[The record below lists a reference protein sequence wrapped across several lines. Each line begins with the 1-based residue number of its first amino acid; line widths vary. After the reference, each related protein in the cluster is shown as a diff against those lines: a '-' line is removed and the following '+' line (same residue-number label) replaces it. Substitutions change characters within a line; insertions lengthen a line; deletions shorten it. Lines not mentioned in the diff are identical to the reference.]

1 MKKINTIISFVS
13 IFFAILILIQYTIY
27 CFGNINLEQI
37 AFNNSLL
44 LSFSML
50 IAGIINL
57 INKKNS
63 NKYIVLISA
72 ILYLFG
78 GLIYIFSNQIYDNLL
93 YVAIVCF
100 IFALFQIINY
110 ISTKKQLKNNKYRI
124 K

>member
-1 MKKINTIISFVS
+1 MEITLKKISRIVSFVS

-27 CFGNINLEQI
+27 CLGNINIEQI

-63 NKYIVLISA
+63 NKYLILISA

-78 GLIYIFSNQIYDNLL
+78 GFIYIFSNQIYDNLI
-93 YVAIVCF
+93 YVAIVSF
-100 IFALFQIINY
+100 IFSIFQLYNFTTIQ
-110 ISTKKQLKNNKYRI
+110 KK
-124 K
+124 